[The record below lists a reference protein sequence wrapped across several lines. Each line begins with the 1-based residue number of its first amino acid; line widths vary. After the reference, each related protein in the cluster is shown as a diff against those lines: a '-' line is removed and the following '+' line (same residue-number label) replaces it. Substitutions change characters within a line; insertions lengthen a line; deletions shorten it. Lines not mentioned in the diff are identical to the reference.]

1 MRARSLEFAVV
12 GLGYWGPNLLRALVE
27 VPGVEVAWICD
38 QDPDRLG
45 RYSHRYPG
53 ISATTDIDEVLSDS
67 GLDAVLLATPVFTH
81 SELATRSLEAGKHT
95 LVEKPLA
102 ASTAVSP
109 NTPFSLLP

>member
-12 GLGYWGPNLLRALVE
+12 GLGYWGPSLLRALVD

-38 QDPDRLG
+38 QDADRLE

-53 ISATTDIDEVLSDS
+53 ISATTDMDEMLSDS

-95 LVEKPLA
+95 LVEKPLG
-102 ASTAVSP
+102 ASSAEATR
-109 NTPFSLLP
+109 